1 MKTIK
6 IVTEG
11 KEIPVELVISANQAA
26 HLQQQCNPPLT
37 RKLVV
42 EIALHERN
50 SSVIAAA
57 VAAHKNSEF
66 SIVCLRV
73 ADDNLSPDA
82 WQDTASILELVASGD
97 VVVVCFEVKNARLRF
112 DLDALD
118 LYEDE
123 RGRLQVKRV
132 SGPVLKK

>member
-1 MKTIK
+1 MFPGQ
-6 IVTEG
+6 V
-11 KEIPVELVISANQAA
+11 SQ
-26 HLQQQCNPPLT
+26 LQQQRNLPLI

-42 EIALHERN
+42 EIALQERN

-73 ADDNLSPDA
+73 TDDNLSPDA
-82 WQDTASILELVASGD
+82 WQDTASVLELVASGD